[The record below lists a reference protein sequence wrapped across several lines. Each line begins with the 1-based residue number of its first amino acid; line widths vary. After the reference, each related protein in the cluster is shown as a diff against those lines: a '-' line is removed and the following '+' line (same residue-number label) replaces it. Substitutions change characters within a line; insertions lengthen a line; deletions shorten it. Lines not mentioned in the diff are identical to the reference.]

1 MTTPRAEE
9 YFRGKRVLPTELRT
23 REFARLPL
31 WVKEQSFFM
40 AGVMDAELA
49 GAFQRAAQAVL
60 DGKMGEAE
68 ATRIIR
74 EGLTKSGYK
83 PEPGQEGTIKDLT
96 TVHRQLINLRTNVAL
111 ANGWVA
117 DAQQRQKSN
126 LYPAVELVRGR
137 NANEP
142 RLWMQKLWP
151 EAVAASG
158 SKAKPDQMA
167 ALLDDPIWLY
177 LSDFGVPYTPL
188 KWGSGM
194 RQVPVIKSKAREMG
208 LIPPKGQPQPP
219 PAKPPES
226 LNSTLEVA
234 ADQIP
239 PEKRKETLEKLDG
252 LAVFVKDKLVFTDPN
267 GSRPWPVPVLANL
280 LPRANVDGTENYQ
293 KRALR
298 EWRNL
303 GGDAAAMDAMEK
315 EFAGTDLLDDWNM
328 LVRRVTAGERAQT
341 TVALVDALAN
351 LVSLVL

>member
-1 MTTPRAEE
+1 MNPRAEE
-9 YFRGKRVLPTELRT
+9 YFRGKAVLPTELRSQQ
-23 REFARLPL
+23 FVRLPL
-31 WVKEQSFFM
+31 WIKEQSFFM
-40 AGVMDAELA
+40 AGVMEAELA

-74 EGLTKSGYK
+74 EGLGKSGYK
-83 PEPGQEGTIKDLT
+83 PQPGQEGTIKDLNS
-96 TVHRQLINLRTNVAL
+96 VHRQLINLRTNVAL
-111 ANGWVA
+111 ASGWAA
-117 DAQQRQKSN
+117 DARRRTSRT
-126 LYPAVELVRGR
+126 LVAYELVRG
-137 NANEP
+137 NIPKEP
-142 RLWMQKLWP
+142 RIWREKLWP

-158 SKAKPDQMA
+158 SKASPDRMA
-167 ALLDDPIWLY
+167 ALIDDPIWLA
-177 LSDFGVPYTPL
+177 LSDFGVPYAPL
-188 KWGSGM
+188 KWNSGM
-194 RQVPVIKSKAREMG
+194 AQSPIPRSKAREYG
-208 LIPPKGQPQPP
+208 LLPPKGEPQPP

-239 PEKRKETLEKLDG
+239 PDKRNEMMEKLDG
-252 LAVFVKDKLVFTDPN
+252 LAVFQKDKLVFTDPN
-267 GSRPWPVPVLANL
+267 GSRPWPVPVLGNL

-303 GGDAAAMDAMEK
+303 GGDAAAMAAMEK
-315 EFAGTDLLDDWNM
+315 EFSGTDLLDDWNM

-341 TVALVDALAN
+341 TVAVVDALAN